1 MPEVPEGFP
10 RFREVKEKVEKTE
23 AQQRG
28 INNRRKGAKKQREA
42 RKTLEKALG
51 VESSARYAGL
61 TANEES
67 WRLAFRVEVKAGK
80 QVGPIET
87 RYKQC
92 EDQSELNHHSP
103 KAVGDTRPFVMVAM
117 PDGWGSDGL
126 VIFRLSNLE
135 RVFEIGRLIE
145 GK

>member
-23 AQQRG
+23 AQKRG

-80 QVGPIET
+80 QVG
-87 RYKQC
+87 
-92 EDQSELNHHSP
+92 
-103 KAVGDTRPFVMVAM
+103 
-117 PDGWGSDGL
+117 W
-126 VIFRLSNLE
+126 
-135 RVFEIGRLIE
+135 
-145 GK
+145 